1 MHVGIEY
8 GSETVE
14 LDVAPERLLVV
25 HRQPEVPT
33 LTDPEAAIAEALEK
47 PHGFPAL
54 RRALTPDDHVT
65 IVVDERLPHLAR
77 LIVPVLEHLYQAQV
91 RAEAVTILCAPSTRP
106 Q

>member
-33 LTDPEAAIAEALEK
+33 LTDPEAAIAEAVVSSRHLSHTESARK
-47 PHGFPAL
+47 AL
-54 RRALTPDDHVT
+54 RRFGD
-65 IVVDERLPHLAR
+65 
-77 LIVPVLEHLYQAQV
+77 
-91 RAEAVTILCAPSTRP
+91 
-106 Q
+106 